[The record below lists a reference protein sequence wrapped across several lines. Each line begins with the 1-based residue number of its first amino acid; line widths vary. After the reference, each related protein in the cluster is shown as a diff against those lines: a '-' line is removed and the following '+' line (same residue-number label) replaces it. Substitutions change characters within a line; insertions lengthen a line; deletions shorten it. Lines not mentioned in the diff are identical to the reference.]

1 MFGGSRATSSTLGSS
16 EDEELLLFAVLF
28 TIWGTY
34 ILSVLCVKHQ
44 SSTGATGK
52 VPFKILLC
60 VLPYFYGQKHKRDIR
75 KSNSDISLSWNCHNL
90 TPWCPHRPIQGVL
103 FPRLVDRALGRKQ
116 PLVSGL
122 IAAELSS
129 LLWLH
134 PSLPQIIRL
143 GECRWT
149 YLPLLIFHCCWKTNE
164 IISEKPLE
172 ETWCINLEW
181 HYRWDITLIILPP
194 AIRQDV
200 FVLF

>member
-1 MFGGSRATSSTLGSS
+1 MRNSYCLQFSLQYGELTFFLFFALSINHQLEQQGKSHLRFYYVSFHISMDRSTREISERVTATYPSP
-16 EDEELLLFAVLF
+16 E
-28 TIWGTY
+28 I
-34 ILSVLCVKHQ
+34 
-44 SSTGATGK
+44 ATTSLPG
-52 VPFKILLC
+52 VPTAPF
-60 VLPYFYGQKHKRDIR
+60 R
-75 KSNSDISLSWNCHNL
+75 
-90 TPWCPHRPIQGVL
+90 GVL
-103 FPRLVDRALGRKQ
+103 FPRSVDRALGRKQ

>member
-44 SSTGATGK
+44 SSTGTTGK

-75 KSNSDISLSWNCHNL
+75 KSNSDITKLYPSSEIATTSLPGVP
-90 TPWCPHRPIQGVL
+90 TAPFRGVL
-103 FPRLVDRALGRKQ
+103 FPRSVDRALGRKQ

-143 GECRWT
+143 GECR
-149 YLPLLIFHCCWKTNE
+149 
-164 IISEKPLE
+164 
-172 ETWCINLEW
+172 
-181 HYRWDITLIILPP
+181 
-194 AIRQDV
+194 
-200 FVLF
+200 